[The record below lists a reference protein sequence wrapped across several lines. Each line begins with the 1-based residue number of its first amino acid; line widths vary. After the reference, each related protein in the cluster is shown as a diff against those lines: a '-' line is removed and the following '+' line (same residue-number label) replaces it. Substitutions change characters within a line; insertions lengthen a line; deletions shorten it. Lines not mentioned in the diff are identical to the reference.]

1 MKNIVLKLFFLLMI
15 IALVTVTNI
24 GCKKGDEGIDITDGT
39 WGLLLT
45 SNSNTV
51 ALVYDFQGDQEQGNV
66 YYSGARRGT
75 YSVSGDIV
83 NFTVNHYDEEDNLY
97 LYTYSGRFID
107 YYNMSGAFYVT
118 YPDGSIV
125 SGTFTAE
132 R

>member
-1 MKNIVLKLFFLLMI
+1 MIKIVLKLLFLLVI
-15 IALVTVTNI
+15 IALVTVTNT
-24 GCKKGDEGIDITDGT
+24 GCKKGEEGIDITDGA
-39 WGLLLT
+39 WGFLLT

-51 ALVYDFQGDQEQGNV
+51 ALVYDFQGDQQQGNV
-66 YYSGARRGT
+66 YYNGVRSGT

-83 NFTVNHYDEEDNLY
+83 NFTVNHYDGENNLF
-97 LYTYSGRFID
+97 LYTYSGRFLD
-107 YYNMSGAFYVT
+107 YFNMSGSFYVT

>member
-1 MKNIVLKLFFLLMI
+1 MIKTVLKLFFLLVI
-15 IALVTVTNI
+15 IASVTVI
-24 GCKKGDEGIDITDGT
+24 DMGCKKKEEGIDITDGT
-39 WGLLLT
+39 WGFLLT

-51 ALVYDFQGDQEQGNV
+51 ALVYDFRGDRRQGDV
-66 YYSGARRGT
+66 YFNGARSGS

-83 NFTVNHYDEEDNLY
+83 NFTVNHYDGENNLY
-97 LYTYSGRFID
+97 LYTYSGMFLD
-107 YYNMSGAFYVT
+107 YYNMSGSFTVT